1 ALTLVVGNLVAIAQ
15 KNIKRM
21 LAYSSISHAGFI
33 LMAFL
38 PYGDAA
44 VFKSSV
50 AAALFYLLAFAITS
64 FGSWGVVIAL
74 EKSEGKGLL
83 LEDYAGLGRKYPAL
97 GVAMLIFMLSFTGIP
112 PTIGFAGKFLLFKAV
127 MEGGYYGLAILGVLT
142 SLFSAYYYLRLVI
155 IMFMKSGE
163 PNIVSDRWVTLV
175 TASSAVATVVLFM
188 VSTPLFAWAEQ
199 AVLKLF

>member
-1 ALTLVVGNLVAIAQ
+1 
-15 KNIKRM
+15 
-21 LAYSSISHAGFI
+21 
-33 LMAFL
+33 
-38 PYGDAA
+38 
-44 VFKSSV
+44 
-50 AAALFYLLAFAITS
+50 
-64 FGSWGVVIAL
+64 
-74 EKSEGKGLL
+74 L